1 VGSCPIPRG
10 QVPRLSHA
18 YDPRVTRGEALVL
31 CYHAVSPG
39 WPEHG
44 CVPPEAL
51 ERQLAHLL
59 RQGYRP
65 ATFTQAVLA
74 PPHRRTLAVTFDD
87 AYRSVHERARPVLD
101 ALGVHATVFA
111 PTRWVGSQEPMT
123 LAARDWRGTAHEDE
137 LRCMSWDELGE
148 LAAAGWEIGS
158 HTVSHPM
165 LTRLEG
171 DTALRAELSDS
182 RAAIEEAL
190 GGSCRSLAY
199 PYGDYDERVAGAAAD
214 AGYVA
219 AGTLFPG
226 LLGSAPP
233 LQWPRVAIS
242 HHHGPRAFRLKVS
255 RPVRRL
261 RAVPMPRA
269 VARAAY
275 RFRQVDVPRRPGSA
289 AR

>member
-1 VGSCPIPRG
+1 MR
-10 QVPRLSHA
+10 
-18 YDPRVTRGEALVL
+18 RGETLVL

-44 CVPPEAL
+44 CVPPDAL
-51 ERQLAHLL
+51 ERQLSHLL
-59 RQGYRP
+59 RRGYRP
-65 ATFTQAVLA
+65 ATFTEAVLA

-87 AYRSVHERARPVLD
+87 AYGSVHDHARPVLD
-101 ALGVHATVFA
+101 RLGVRATVFA
-111 PTRWVGSQEPMT
+111 PTRWVGSREPMP
-123 LAARDWRGTAHEDE
+123 LAARDWRGSAHEDQ

-148 LAAAGWEIGS
+148 LAAGGWEIGS

-165 LTRLEG
+165 LTQVG
-171 DTALRAELSDS
+171 DDAALRAELRDS
-182 RAAIEEAL
+182 RAAVEEAL
-190 GGSCRSLAY
+190 GRPCRALAY
-199 PYGDYDERVAGAAAD
+199 PYGDYDERVTRMAAE
-214 AGYVA
+214 AGYEA

-226 LLGSAPP
+226 LVGSPPP
-233 LQWPRVAIS
+233 LQWPRVAVS

-261 RAVPMPRA
+261 RAIPLPPA
-269 VARAAY
+269 LARAAY